1 MEASPEAVSEAVLEA
16 EAVEPEESMD
26 DLLENAFLRACKL
39 STKKAELPIL
49 SSNFYRLHI
58 VASCPPGSMR
68 GAFIMTSHE
77 LGKVT
82 FAWWQDLKGE
92 KLVQNTMTSF
102 QMAYPKTELVLD
114 NSGF

>member
-1 MEASPEAVSEAVLEA
+1 MSGILIVIVKSTAKLCQKIVKSDFYHFSENDEIEASPEAVSEAVLEA

-58 VASCPPGSMR
+58 VASCPPGSLR
-68 GAFIMTSHE
+68 GHS
-77 LGKVT
+77 L
-82 FAWWQDLKGE
+82 
-92 KLVQNTMTSF
+92 
-102 QMAYPKTELVLD
+102 
-114 NSGF
+114 